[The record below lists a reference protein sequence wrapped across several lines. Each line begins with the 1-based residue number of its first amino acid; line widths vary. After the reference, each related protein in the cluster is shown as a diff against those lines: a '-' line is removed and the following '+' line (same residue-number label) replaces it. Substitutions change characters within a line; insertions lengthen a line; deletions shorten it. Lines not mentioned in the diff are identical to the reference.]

1 MTSSLRI
8 SENIKIALR
17 SIRGTLL
24 RTIITAT
31 IIAIGIT
38 ALVGMLTAIEGLE
51 VAINK
56 NFSRMGANTFT
67 IKDKSGKMEVFGTQK
82 QTKYESIKYLQTRQF
97 KENFEFPATV
107 AVSAV
112 VSFQGILK
120 SNFAKTNPNN
130 RILAIDEDYLEL
142 SASDIYKGRNF
153 SQFEISEGSPV
164 AVIGYDIA
172 TGLFPKGKAIDSFV
186 SYNGVK
192 FKVVG
197 ILEKKGGSIGFGG
210 EDRMMYIPINR
221 ARSLYLSNNTNYVIL
236 VGVSNGNLID
246 VAIDEAKITLRKI
259 RKLHPG
265 EEDNFEIFKSN
276 SATEDLL
283 QNLKALTLSATII
296 SLITLIGAAI
306 GLMNIMLVSV
316 TERTREIGT
325 RMALG
330 ARPKTILSQ
339 FLTEAIVIC
348 IIGGLAGIV
357 LGIAIGNIVG
367 MMMSTGFIVPW
378 LWILIALTICI
389 VVGLLAGIYPARK
402 AAKLNPIDALRY
414 E

>member
-1 MTSSLRI
+1 MRI

>member
-1 MTSSLRI
+1 LTSSLRI

>member
-107 AVSAV
+107 AVSAF

-153 SQFEISEGSPV
+153 SQIEISEGSPV